1 MVHQPT
7 MARDWEKRSEEKR
20 MAGGEDEWKE
30 EEEEEEVAKR
40 TRRMK
45 ETLVKA
51 QSIVRAVYLWRGHPI

>member
-1 MVHQPT
+1 
-7 MARDWEKRSEEKR
+7 
-20 MAGGEDEWKE
+20 MAGGEDEWKEE